1 MHIYNLNTQA
11 GRSPQLQS
19 LTGLVTGLQV
29 NQGCI
34 AQGYIAKACLRK
46 TEPATATKSI
56 KTQVYT
62 KSPASTLY
70 SILKHGDVPLFT
82 HRLTPF
88 LVQFSL
94 CNSLF
99 VYILDVWW
107 DRRDNSGFAST
118 EWLSE
123 SWHLT
128 LITFP
133 NNKHIASTASN
144 RKHLLEANKYFPPN
158 SMRFFCVSVM
168 FLRSSFDKLLL
179 NS

>member
-1 MHIYNLNTQA
+1 MVVHIHNLNTQA

-19 LTGLVTGLQV
+19 LTGLVAGLKV
-29 NQGCI
+29 NQGYI

-88 LVQFSL
+88 LVQFFL

-107 DRRDNSGFAST
+107 DRRDSSGFACT

-128 LITFP
+128 LTTFP
-133 NNKHIASTASN
+133 NNKH

-158 SMRFFCVSVM
+158 SMLFFLCFCYVLKKFFWQTST
-168 FLRSSFDKLLL
+168 
-179 NS
+179 